1 MCKSSICSHK
11 AVHKPSQ
18 DCPSTSKCL
27 SIALTS
33 LRRLSVHGLS
43 SPAFAMHHIPLD
55 CLVVVHMPF
64 DPTAT
69 VPKVNHRTGCHDK
82 VTTRRPG
89 RRGRTEALPSARRHG
104 CLVHS
109 AFDGLLQGCAQTC
122 KHDHRIVILSRSLSE
137 LSLRHPR
144 QPTSVD
150 PGRKEQSGVSQPGAL
165 ALVRRASFPV

>member
-1 MCKSSICSHK
+1 MQISSSITEPRIVMCKSSICSHK

-89 RRGRTEALPSARRHG
+89 RRGRSLKRFRAPGDMDVWSILLSMDSYKVAHRPANTITGSSSSLDRCQS
-104 CLVHS
+104 CL
-109 AFDGLLQGCAQTC
+109 FDILVNQLQ
-122 KHDHRIVILSRSLSE
+122 
-137 LSLRHPR
+137 
-144 QPTSVD
+144 
-150 PGRKEQSGVSQPGAL
+150 
-165 ALVRRASFPV
+165 

>member
-33 LRRLSVHGLS
+33 LRRLFVHGLS
-43 SPAFAMHHIPLD
+43 SPAFAMHHIPID

-89 RRGRTEALPSARRHG
+89 RRGRSLKRFRAPGDMDVWSILLSI
-104 CLVHS
+104 
-109 AFDGLLQGCAQTC
+109 LLQGCAQTC

-165 ALVRRASFPV
+165 ALVRRASFSV